1 MHSIQ
6 NGFYNG
12 FNHFLFCFSI
22 SSIFSPLNWFLIHQA
37 SLSYYPRSLYY
48 WRVIIFYSS
57 IAVAKF
63 QQERSATHQEVSPI
77 SSLTKFLGQNIWD
90 RETAMEYPKVPPYI
104 HTAKE
109 TQRKCCCAIRAAS
122 PTRHLNPQQQKHFFA
137 TLKSIHFSRNFPGIH
152 KRNVEIWILWF
163 IKKSKKRIAKIC
175 LHCTSAKQN
184 ILQFDDFFDKK
195 FKIHILPIL
204 TYLNFHAKTV
214 QIMPAKAYIDFLI

>member
-1 MHSIQ
+1 MQDTLISRIENGSHDGLFGRSKGKQTSLLFLSSPPLSIEEETFMTPSLMHSIQ

-57 IAVAKF
+57 IVVAKF

-122 PTRHLNPQQQKHFFA
+122 L
-137 TLKSIHFSRNFPGIH
+137 LLDI
-152 KRNVEIWILWF
+152 
-163 IKKSKKRIAKIC
+163 
-175 LHCTSAKQN
+175 
-184 ILQFDDFFDKK
+184 
-195 FKIHILPIL
+195 
-204 TYLNFHAKTV
+204 
-214 QIMPAKAYIDFLI
+214 